1 VTGGLKIDSLPPL
14 GRFEEPMGAARCLQL
29 LLDDIWAD
37 QEKQLDAWQQLYS
50 LACVKKS
57 FKHLWI
63 AKPE

>member
-1 VTGGLKIDSLPPL
+1 
-14 GRFEEPMGAARCLQL
+14 LQL